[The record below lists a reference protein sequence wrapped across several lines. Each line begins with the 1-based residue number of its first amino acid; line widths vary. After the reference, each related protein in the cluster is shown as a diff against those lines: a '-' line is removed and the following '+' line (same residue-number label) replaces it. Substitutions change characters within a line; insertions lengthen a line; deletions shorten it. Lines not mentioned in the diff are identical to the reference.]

1 MFKSISNNFGA
12 PQIVFDDYQS
22 DNLTVLNAH
31 FDIDP
36 TKPEYEQ
43 ISQFEIKVP
52 TLVMKKSAP
61 TAVFLH
67 TDEKSYNYG
76 TILKS
81 WIKDA
86 NTIVIEKYG
95 GFEKYGTLHIDIVSA
110 YVTLGYRGAMAVTDR
125 IALSKPTGEVEMRLK
140 NSSATIKDGWMYLFI
155 RFNTIDSLSRDKQ
168 HIYTFEGLPE
178 NTDCIVPIV
187 FRTGIV
193 QTNGSTLGVAR
204 IHGNEII
211 IQRIPGSA
219 FTSNEGTFINAF
231 IVRKNIEK

>member
-12 PQIVFDDYQS
+12 PQIDFDDYQS

-52 TLVMKKSAP
+52 TLIMKKSAT

-67 TDEKSYNYG
+67 TDEKRYHYG

-86 NTIVIEKYG
+86 NTIVIEKHG
-95 GFEKYGTLHIDIVSA
+95 DFEKYGTLHIDIVSA

-125 IALSKPTGEVEMRLK
+125 IALSNPSGEVEMTLK
-140 NSSATIKDGWMYLFI
+140 SSSATIKDGWMHLFI
-155 RFNTIDSLSRDKQ
+155 RFKTKDSLSSDKQ

-178 NTDCIVPIV
+178 NTDCIVPFV
-187 FRTGIV
+187 FSTGIV
-193 QTNGSTLGVAR
+193 QTNGSSIGVAR
-204 IHGNEII
+204 IHGNEFI
-211 IQRIPGSA
+211 IQQIPGSA